1 MAGEDAGKEMT
12 FWDHL
17 DELRG
22 TILRS
27 LAAVSVCAVLGL
39 VFRDFLFD
47 GIILPPTRPDFFV
60 YRLLGWDFTMQLI
73 NVELSAQF
81 FVHLKASFAAG
92 LVVAFPYMVWELWR
106 FISPA
111 LYARERGSV
120 RMAFSLSTG
129 LFYLGVAVGYFI
141 VLPFCLRFFLSYT
154 VSDTV
159 ANTITLASYMS
170 MFFSMVLLIGIA
182 FEFPTVVMV
191 LGRLGIVSRSLLRK
205 GRKYAFVLVLV
216 LAALITPADPF
227 SMFVLAVPLY
237 LLYELSILLCSKSA
251 EKPGTEQ

>member
-39 VFRDFLFD
+39 IFRVFLFD
-47 GIILPPTRPDFFV
+47 GIILPPTRPDFLV

-81 FVHLKASFAAG
+81 FAHLKAAFAAG
-92 LVVAFPYMVWELWR
+92 LVVAFPYVVFELWR
-106 FISPA
+106 FVAPA
-111 LYARERGSV
+111 LYAREKGPV
-120 RMAFSLSTG
+120 RMAFCLSTG
-129 LFYLGVAVGYFI
+129 LFYLGVAAGYFI

-154 VSDTV
+154 VSDAV
-159 ANTITLASYMS
+159 ANTITLGSYMS

-182 FEFPTVVMV
+182 FEFPTVVMA
-191 LGRLGIVSRSLLRK
+191 LGRLGVVSRRVLRK
-205 GRKYAFVLVLV
+205 GRKYAIVLVLV

-251 EKPGTEQ
+251 EKPEMEE